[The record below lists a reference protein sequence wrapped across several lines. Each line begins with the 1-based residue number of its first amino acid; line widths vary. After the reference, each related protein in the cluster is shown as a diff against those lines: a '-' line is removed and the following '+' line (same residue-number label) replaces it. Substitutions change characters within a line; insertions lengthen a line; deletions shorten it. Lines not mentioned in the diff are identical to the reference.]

1 MIIYHPAYD
10 VYHCSY
16 RILNILYSVD
26 KNEILKEHLKF
37 IDFYYV
43 YPHLLKKIQSLPR
56 PLNFHKGEIDRID
69 DPFEVTP
76 NPKSLYF
83 DLGKT
88 QDSALS
94 SLGYKSLIIEEG
106 KKVKLN
112 SSLLPDVLIN
122 KFEVD
127 EFSKTE
133 IFDILIT
140 VFPKVNMNG
149 ANGFKARS
157 GLTEFRYG

>member
-26 KNEILKEHLKF
+26 NNEVFKDTLKF

-43 YPHLLKKIQSLPR
+43 YPHLLKNIQSLPR
-56 PLNFHKGEIDRID
+56 PLNFHKKKIDRIEE
-69 DPFEVTP
+69 PFEITP

-83 DLGKT
+83 ELT
-88 QDSALS
+88 QTQESAIT
-94 SLGYKSLIIEEG
+94 SLGYKSLITQED

-112 SSLLPDVLIN
+112 GSLLPDLLVD
-122 KFEVD
+122 KFTTD
-127 EFSKTE
+127 EFNKTE
-133 IFDILIT
+133 IFDVL
-140 VFPKVNMNG
+140 VKVLPKVNFNG

>member
-16 RILNILYSVD
+16 RILNILHSVD
-26 KNEILKEHLKF
+26 KNEIYKEHLKF

-43 YPHLLKKIQSLPR
+43 YPHLLKSIQGLPR
-56 PLNFHKGEIDRID
+56 PLNFHKGKIDRID
-69 DPFEVTP
+69 DPFEVTS

-83 DLGKT
+83 DLGQT
-88 QDSALS
+88 QDSAVS

-106 KKVKLN
+106 KKIKLN
-112 SSLLPDVLIN
+112 NSLLPDVLVD
-122 KFEVD
+122 KFESD

-133 IFDILIT
+133 IFDVLIK